1 MNNQTVEDLWRSLGN
16 DGLAGLFET
25 GPGSGVLAALVSALG
40 QGAGLVSSAT
50 RGSTESAATELIGQ
64 RVIPNLLGTLPLA
77 GGLLRTLLGSG
88 SDSAPSTVPAA
99 RYNPPGAIRLATS
112 LGASPLGEGSASW
125 GGQLD
130 GIARPMNPAVV
141 INVNAMD
148 SRSILDRSDDI
159 ASAVRQA
166 MLTYQPF
173 DDVWR

>member
-1 MNNQTVEDLWRSLGN
+1 MSNQTVEDLWRSLGN

-25 GPGSGVLAALVSALG
+25 GSGSGSGVLATLMSALG
-40 QGAGLVSSAT
+40 QGGGISPGTT
-50 RGSTESAATELIGQ
+50 RGSNGTTVTDLIGQ
-64 RVIPNLLGTLPLA
+64 RVIPDFLGVLPLA
-77 GGLLRTLLGSG
+77 GGFLRTLLGSDGETAATPAVRYSLPG
-88 SDSAPSTVPAA
+88 S
-99 RYNPPGAIRLATS
+99 IRLDTS
-112 LGASPLGEGSASW
+112 LGTSSQAEVAASW
-125 GGQLD
+125 GGQSD
-130 GIARPMNPAVV
+130 GTGRPMSPTVV

>member
-1 MNNQTVEDLWRSLGN
+1 MSNQTVEDLWRSLAN

-25 GPGSGVLAALVSALG
+25 GSGPGVLAALLSAFG
-40 QGAGLVSSAT
+40 QGGGQGSSTNSISKEASVAGL
-50 RGSTESAATELIGQ
+50 IGD
-64 RVIPNLLGTLPLA
+64 RIIPEFLDAFPLA
-77 GGLLRTLLGSG
+77 GGLLRTLLGG
-88 SDSAPSTVPAA
+88 ESTPATTPA
-99 RYNPPGAIRLATS
+99 VRYNLPGSIRLDTS
-112 LGASPLGEGSASW
+112 LGTIPAADGEGSW
-125 GGQLD
+125 GGQMD
-130 GIARPMNPAVV
+130 GAGRPLSPTVV